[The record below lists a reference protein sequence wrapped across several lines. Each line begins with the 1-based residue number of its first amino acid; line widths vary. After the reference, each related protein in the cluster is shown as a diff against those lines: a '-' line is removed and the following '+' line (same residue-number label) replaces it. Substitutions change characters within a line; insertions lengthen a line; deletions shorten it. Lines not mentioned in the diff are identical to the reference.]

1 MSPHC
6 SEGILQPPPHPTPAP
21 CVLGRLTMLPGC
33 ALVLERVSLEGGAR
47 LCSQELAYGRQRR
60 GPGLRAWPGVQ
71 SQVWVWNWDRASS
84 LEEEIQLLWG
94 I

>member
-47 LCSQELAYGRQRR
+47 LCSQELAYGEAEA
-60 GPGLRAWPGVQ
+60 GPRPEGVAWGPEPGVG
-71 SQVWVWNWDRASS
+71 VE
-84 LEEEIQLLWG
+84 LG
-94 I
+94 